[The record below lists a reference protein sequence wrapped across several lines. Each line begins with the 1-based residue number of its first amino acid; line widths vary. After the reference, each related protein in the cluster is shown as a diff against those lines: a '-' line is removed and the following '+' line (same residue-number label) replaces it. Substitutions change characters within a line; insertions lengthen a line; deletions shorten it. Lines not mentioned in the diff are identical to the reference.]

1 MEFANKFFEVGIF
14 TAGQQ
19 WFADSI
25 IDFLDPHKT
34 LIQHRFYRQHTCQLG
49 DDEEF
54 LLVKDLSLFE
64 GVSLDDILI
73 VDNNIYSFAY
83 NLENG
88 IPIVSFMG
96 DQRDQELLKVM
107 RYLNEARTHD
117 NLRAFNESRHR
128 LRAIFNS
135 DIEQFIDFYDSS

>member
-1 MEFANKFFEVGIF
+1 M
-14 TAGQQ
+14 
-19 WFADSI
+19 
-25 IDFLDPHKT
+25 
-34 LIQHRFYRQHTCQLG
+34 
-49 DDEEF
+49 
-54 LLVKDLSLFE
+54 LVKDLSLFE